1 MGNNHFNR
9 RNHVANDYHEDIY
22 AKVIPDKVSQSIRDS
37 IKAEINGVT
46 VGREHN
52 RNLGMIVLVLF
63 IFHGMNSCLKT

>member
-22 AKVIPDKVSQSIRDS
+22 AKVIPDKVSQSIRDG
-37 IKAEINGVT
+37 INAEIKGVT

-52 RNLGMIVLVLF
+52 RELGMFV
-63 IFHGMNSCLKT
+63 

>member
-22 AKVIPDKVSQSIRDS
+22 AKVIPDRVSQSIRDS
-37 IKAEINGVT
+37 IKAEIKGVT

-52 RNLGMIVLVLF
+52 RELGMFV
-63 IFHGMNSCLKT
+63 